1 MNNARETFYFAKCKF
16 PLGRWVRKNK
26 FQLVVG
32 RRGVENM
39 GGGFLKKI
47 IFNKIVFFK
56 LYFLEYI
63 ILRRKERKAK
73 QNVLVLHKQYR

>member
-1 MNNARETFYFAKCKF
+1 MSEEEQVPAGGREKGCGK
-16 PLGRWVRKNK
+16 RW
-26 FQLVVG
+26 
-32 RRGVENM
+32 
-39 GGGFLKKI
+39 GGFLKKI

-56 LYFLEYI
+56 LYFLEYF